1 MLVATA
7 CQAIR
12 SAKVVELSYDG
23 FSRAVE
29 IHAVGYT
36 KQDKSIMRVWQLSGG
51 SASGEQVG
59 WKILRLEDALAELI
73 TGQSSQAPRTGY
85 RKGDP
90 AMARIVCE
98 V

>member
-1 MLVATA
+1 MLVETA
-7 CQAIR
+7 CQAIQ

-23 FSRAVE
+23 YSRTVE
-29 IHAVGYT
+29 VHAVGYT
-36 KQDKSIMRVWQLSGG
+36 NRDRPIMRVWQLSGG

-59 WKILRLEDALAELI
+59 WKLLRLEDALSGAI
-73 TGQSSQAPRTGY
+73 TEQSSQAPRAGY
-85 RKGDP
+85 RRGDP